1 MIFVSEREGELKM
14 INSFKGDAAEN
25 RAFGEMLLA
34 ARKMLDGKNPAELA
48 ARAGCTYNG
57 ETQSFT
63 MACLGKNVEIYLP
76 EYNTVPETDGWMHLI
91 MLHYLARSDGAP
103 VSEELM
109 AFGGCTGGLIRGTKF
124 DLTAEGQLSEMLSGR
139 TAEQI
144 KAALEAV
151 GGRIVPGRGDI
162 GAQIP
167 FLPRYPVTVNIW
179 LADEEFPASGKML
192 LSKSADHYLTVED
205 AVTAGEIIIRR
216 IYDELEKQAG
226 GEK

>member
-1 MIFVSEREGELKM
+1 M
-14 INSFKGDAAEN
+14 INSFKGDPYEN
-25 RAFGEMLLA
+25 RAYGEMLMA
-34 ARKMLDGKNPAELA
+34 AREMLDGKNPAAIA
-48 ARAGCTYNG
+48 ARSGCTYNG
-57 ETQSFT
+57 KTQSFT
-63 MACLGKNVEIYLP
+63 AECFGRSVEIYLP
-76 EYNTVPETDGWMHLI
+76 EYNAVPETDGWIHLI
-91 MLHYLARSDGAP
+91 MLHYLACSDGEP

-144 KAALEAV
+144 KAALEAA
-151 GGRIVPGRGDI
+151 GGQLVHGRGDI
-162 GAQIP
+162 SARIP

-205 AVTAGEIIIRR
+205 AVTVGEIIIRR
-216 IYDELEKQAG
+216 IHDELEKQAG